1 MSGETSEEIRTPII
15 VKNVTGAGADAAESG
30 NRLPDEALTNI
41 QPGDVLKTDSGDAIR
56 IGNDTPPDVFSK
68 PQSKTPATCGRVVL
82 VYSNRW
88 TGPRPGLVTQAWGI
102 SGTHQLINVTVVP
115 DGCNDREWAIEHGR
129 SNQGTSLGSVG
140 LYDPLTPEER
150 SALICGPGASA
161 ENNPPRY
168 HCEWMPFQ
176 AGQAKR
182 TETAE
187 GDLSKRLA
195 AAEAQ
200 LAKAT
205 VALSLLAK
213 SSAFNLK
220 ATDPAL
226 HQALSG

>member
-1 MSGETSEEIRTPII
+1 MSNESQTLGTSDNGNPDPNAPKTARPDDVGEFDAIHLTCTSRP
-15 VKNVTGAGADAAESG
+15 AATEAP
-30 NRLPDEALTNI
+30 LPDWAT
-41 QPGDVLKTDSGDAIR
+41 
-56 IGNDTPPDVFSK
+56 K
-68 PQSKTPATCGRVVL
+68 PQSKTPASCGRLVH

-88 TGPRPGLVTQAWGI
+88 IGPRPGLVTQAWGI